1 MEVLFFL
8 IPLSLIFI
16 GLIGAVLYWA
26 IESGQYDDLEKPG
39 HEILLD
45 DDGAPSEAAVSRENS
60 DQA

>member
-1 MEVLFFL
+1 MEALFLL

-26 IESGQYDDLEKPG
+26 VQTGQYDDLERPG

-45 DDGAPSEAAVSRENS
+45 DPDDEADAEGGGR
-60 DQA
+60 DQS